1 MNSNYSILDG
11 ASECCATGEACVFP
25 RSCYV
30 EPTPVSEVLFEQLGY
45 LLSHGR
51 ASCSPNC
58 AECARLRQVQALLLS
73 PFSAPQLAVT
83 HRKSAA

>member
-1 MNSNYSILDG
+1 MNSNHSIPDG
-11 ASECCATGEACVFP
+11 AGQCCATGEACAFP

-30 EPTPVSEVLFEQLGY
+30 EPTPVSEVLIEQLGY

-51 ASCSPNC
+51 ASCSPDC
-58 AECARLRQVQALLLS
+58 AECARLTQVRALLLS

-83 HRKSAA
+83 SRKSAA